1 MDYAPKVEFELE
13 EVEPMTFEERMKG
26 EKAMVGYPVSGHPL
40 EGIEDF
46 IKSKS
51 KNLGAVEAWFEKL
64 HNTNNSD
71 DENSENTNPEKPPV
85 ETEKR
90 PEKSEEKNSEKPKK
104 EKKEDETATLIG
116 FVSEVRHIPTKTG
129 GQMIIATAESAGFNF
144 TIAVF
149 PRDYEIYANKILED
163 HIVVVN
169 GKLRFDGER
178 GEVSLAPFG
187 RKNHVRFSENF

>member
-13 EVEPMTFEERMKG
+13 KVEPMTFEERMKG

-64 HNTNNSD
+64 HNANNSD
-71 DENSENTNPEKPPV
+71 DENSENPENINPENPPV
-85 ETEKR
+85 ETETTTKK
-90 PEKSEEKNSEKPKK
+90 PEEQNSKKSKK

-149 PRDYEIYANKILED
+149 PRDYE
-163 HIVVVN
+163 
-169 GKLRFDGER
+169 
-178 GEVSLAPFG
+178 VS
-187 RKNHVRFSENF
+187 H